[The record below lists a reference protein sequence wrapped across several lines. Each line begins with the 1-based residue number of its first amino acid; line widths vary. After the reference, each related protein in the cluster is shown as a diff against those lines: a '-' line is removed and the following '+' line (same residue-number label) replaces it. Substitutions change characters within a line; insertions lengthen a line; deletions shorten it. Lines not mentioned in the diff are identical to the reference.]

1 MAFNLRE
8 TLHKVPF
15 AMLGNEQA
23 ISWLW
28 APYLIE
34 QDLTNAHENKL
45 EPEFTNLFNHKS
57 SFS

>member
-1 MAFNLRE
+1 
-8 TLHKVPF
+8 
-15 AMLGNEQA
+15 MLGNEQA